1 VPGEPRELPALRD
14 AGQIV
19 WAVGS
24 ELAAAVNT
32 VAHAASTE
40 DWRPLLNGVLLESG
54 PHTTAGQPVDTQ
66 LGPFP
71 GPSIAATDSFRLH
84 AHPLPGAQGQFR
96 VAVNARGLLAATKGL
111 GDDEGVTV
119 HATDRRVEVKRHGER
134 WQIDVPSG
142 QWPLWRSLI
151 PDAQPIQVTVDRAAL
166 EAGTMIAT
174 RAQGSSEAVT
184 HRVPASVKTLKA
196 GEGLGRTFGIDPH
209 YLHAAVRHLHGA
221 TVRLDYNG
229 PLKPVKIASRD
240 TDTLGLIMPVRLGGV
255 PIAKNK
261 VPVQV
266 QITDTE
272 LVLSV
277 DAYTPPPTPQET
289 AAARKA
295 QAKAEQA
302 AKDLADVPGVA
313 KRTRRR

>member
-1 VPGEPRELPALRD
+1 
-14 AGQIV
+14 
-19 WAVGS
+19 
-24 ELAAAVNT
+24 
-32 VAHAASTE
+32 
-40 DWRPLLNGVLLESG
+40 
-54 PHTTAGQPVDTQ
+54 
-66 LGPFP
+66 
-71 GPSIAATDSFRLH
+71 
-84 AHPLPGAQGQFR
+84 
-96 VAVNARGLLAATKGL
+96 
-111 GDDEGVTV
+111 
-119 HATDRRVEVKRHGER
+119 
-134 WQIDVPSG
+134 
-142 QWPLWRSLI
+142 
-151 PDAQPIQVTVDRAAL
+151 
-166 EAGTMIAT
+166 
-174 RAQGSSEAVT
+174 VT